1 MPDRTNIKKE
11 EFISTREASKIL
23 DVSLRTVQL
32 WVESGILKA
41 WKTAGGHR
49 RISQS
54 SVDQIL
60 LQRRQAISS
69 GSEQDQKAFHILLV
83 EDDSA
88 LRNLFYYFFSS
99 WKFPIRVD
107 IAKDGFEGLI
117 NLGREIP
124 DLLVT
129 DLNMPG
135 MNGFDMLRHLKRAKE
150 FDGLNIIV
158 LTALNDDYI
167 KDVGGLPE
175 GVQVFHKP
183 VALSRLEPVIEAL
196 IANTAESHYA
206 QVNSPA

>member
-124 DLLVT
+124 DL
-129 DLNMPG
+129 
-135 MNGFDMLRHLKRAKE
+135 
-150 FDGLNIIV
+150 
-158 LTALNDDYI
+158 
-167 KDVGGLPE
+167 
-175 GVQVFHKP
+175 
-183 VALSRLEPVIEAL
+183 
-196 IANTAESHYA
+196 
-206 QVNSPA
+206 